1 MASSTNDFIRKSRS
15 RQKIGSI
22 ASSTIF
28 FIRESS
34 CHQENE
40 TMASS
45 SSTLSDPQSSLSH
58 SWKHHVFPS
67 FHGADVR
74 ENFLSHI
81 VKEFKSKAIDLFID
95 NDIERSKSIGPE
107 LIEAIRGS
115 RIAIVFVSKNGSST
129 WCLNELVEIMH
140 FREEFGQT
148 VMSIFYQ
155 VDPTDVKKQTGYFG
169 KVFEKTCE
177 GKTEEDIRRWK
188 HALAEVAQIAGF
200 HSTNW
205 KNEAEMIEDIVT
217 DVSNKLN
224 LSAPSNDFGGLVG
237 MESHMADLTPLMLQL
252 DSHEVLKI
260 GIWGPPGI
268 GKTTIARY
276 LFNRYSRYVDLSVFM
291 DNIKTKYAKKTACS
305 DDYSVKLDLQKQF
318 MSQLTNEKDIKN
330 FSHLGIA
337 KDRLK
342 DKSLLV
348 ILDDVDR
355 PVQVEAVAKENS
367 WFGQGSMIIVITQDL
382 KVLKSCGI
390 DHIHKVNLPS
400 NEEALQI
407 FCMHAFGQRD
417 PKDGF
422 IELACEVVS
431 LVENLPLGL
440 RVMGS
445 YFRGMSEQD
454 WTEALPRLRTHI
466 DRDGEISSILISYDS
481 LCDEDKLLVLH
492 IACFFNGESVEACL
506 AKRFVDVTHGLRVL
520 AEKSLISMEWGKI
533 KMAELLVQL
542 VRKTVRG
549 QSVSEPG
556 KRQFLNDAIDI
567 EEVLSDYKADSSS
580 VIGINDETYGDI
592 TCTSKRAFERLYNL
606 QFLRINSLGVNPQS
620 MNHISQKLR
629 VLIWHEFQMPCFPSS
644 FNPKFL
650 VKLEMPNSTLEK
662 LWKKTQLLSNLKRM
676 DLSYSRRLKE
686 LPDLSTAT
694 NLYDLDL
701 SYCSN
706 LVKLPSSIGNA
717 INLNNLDLRFCS
729 SLVEIPS
736 SIGNAVNLEIFILYE
751 CSSLVKIP
759 SSIITIASLTPLTL
773 HGCSSLVELPLNIET
788 VTEPN
793 HINLS
798 RCSSLVKLPSSI
810 GNATKLEE
818 LNLSYCSSLVELPF
832 SIGNAINLRKLDFTF
847 CLSLVEL
854 PSSIGNAT
862 KLEEMDFS
870 HCSNLLELPF
880 SIGNAINLRILNLSR
895 CSSLVKLLSSIG
907 NLTNLEELDLSYC
920 SSLVELPS
928 SIENAIDLQ
937 ILNLSH
943 CSSLVDVPFC
953 IGSII
958 NLETLNFENCSSLV
972 KLPSLIRNAVSL
984 QEWELRDYSRLIE
997 LPSSIQTVNN
1007 LRELTLSDCSSMV
1020 ELPSIMRNVGRFLK
1034 CLKLEVLLDDINLE
1048 SLEVLSFSEC
1058 YLLESYP
1065 ESPTDIQELDPWMG
1079 RISRLTR
1086 LVLSGMK
1093 NLVSLPPLPDSLFV
1107 LEAENCESLER
1118 LGSSFRNPY
1127 MMLNFRNC
1135 FKLNQEARD
1144 IISRTWTSAY
1154 AVFPGR
1160 KVPQCF
1166 TYRSSGSSVTVK
1178 LNQLALGISTKFK
1191 ACILCADSDGVNFPH
1206 LSQASVCCSI
1216 TSGENA
1222 LTGCYK
1228 NVGRVSS
1235 GHLYTFRVELE
1246 TDEVTSPELVFEFK
1260 IQFGN
1265 INSETWEI
1273 KECGILQLLEV
1284 PHPDN
1289 HY

>member
-1 MASSTNDFIRKSRS
+1 
-15 RQKIGSI
+15 
-22 ASSTIF
+22 
-28 FIRESS
+28 
-34 CHQENE
+34 
-40 TMASS
+40 MASS
-45 SSTLSDPQSSLSH
+45 SSTLLDPQSSLSH
-58 SWKHHVFPS
+58 SCLHHVFPS

-74 ENFLSHI
+74 TNFLSHI

-95 NDIERSKSIGPE
+95 NDIVRSKSIGPE

-115 RIAIVFVSKNGSST
+115 RIAIVFLSKNYSSST

-140 FREEFGQT
+140 CREEFGKT
-148 VMSIFYQ
+148 VMSIFYE

-177 GKTEEDIRRWK
+177 GKTEEEIRRWK

-200 HSTNW
+200 HSSNW
-205 KNEAEMIEDIVT
+205 FNEAEMIEDIAT

-224 LSAPSNDFGGLVG
+224 LSAPSNDFDGLVG
-237 MESHMADLTPLMLQL
+237 MESRMAELMPLMLEL

-276 LFNRYSRYVDLSVFM
+276 IFNRYSRYVDLSVFM
-291 DNIKTKYAKKTACS
+291 DNIKTKYAKTACS

-342 DKSLLV
+342 DKSVLV

-367 WFGQGSMIIVITQDL
+367 WFGHESLIIVITQDL
-382 KVLKSCGI
+382 KVLKASGI
-390 DHIHKVNLPS
+390 NHIHKVNLPS
-400 NEEALQI
+400 YDEALQI
-407 FCMHAFGQRD
+407 FCMHAFGQRYS
-417 PKDGF
+417 KDGF

-445 YFRGMSEQD
+445 YFQGMSEQD

-466 DRDGEISSILISYDS
+466 GRDGEIASILISYDS
-481 LCDEDKLLVLH
+481 LCDEDKHLALH
-492 IACFFNGESVEACL
+492 IACFFNGESVDIVECCL
-506 AKRFVDVTHGLRVL
+506 AKRFLDVTQGLRVL
-520 AEKSLISMEWGKI
+520 AEKSIISMKWGKI

-542 VRKTVRG
+542 GRKLVRE

-556 KRQFLNDAIDI
+556 KRQFLNDAIGI
-567 EEVLSDYKADSSS
+567 EEVLSDYKADNSS
-580 VIGINDETYGDI
+580 VIGINDETCGDI
-592 TCTSKRAFERLYNL
+592 ECTSERAFERLSNL
-606 QFLRINSLGVNPQS
+606 QFLRIHGDGINPRS

-629 VLIWHEFQMPCFPSS
+629 VLCWSSFQMTCFPSS

-650 VKLEMPNSTLEK
+650 VKLEMPNSKLEK

-701 SYCSN
+701 SYCSS

-717 INLNNLDLRFCS
+717 INLNKLDLRFCS
-729 SLVEIPS
+729 NLVEIPS
-736 SIGNAVNLEIFILYE
+736 SIGNAVNLEIFDLHE

-759 SSIITIASLTPLTL
+759 SSITTIASLTSLTL
-773 HGCSSLVELPLNIET
+773 HSCSSLVGLPQNIET
-788 VTEPN
+788 VTEPH
-793 HINLS
+793 HINLNG
-798 RCSSLVKLPSSI
+798 CSSLVKLPYSI

-818 LNLSYCSSLVELPF
+818 LDLSGCVSLVELPF
-832 SIGNAINLRKLDFTF
+832 SIGNAINLRKLDLTF
-847 CLSLVEL
+847 CLSLLEL

-862 KLEEMDFS
+862 KLEELDLS
-870 HCSNLLELPF
+870 HCSSFVELPF
-880 SIGNAINLRILNLSR
+880 SIGNAINLQKLNLSY
-895 CSSLVKLLSSIG
+895 CSSLMELPSSIENAI
-907 NLTNLEELDLSYC
+907 NLRKLNLSYC

-928 SIENAIDLQ
+928 CIGNAAKLEELDI
-937 ILNLSH
+937 SH
-943 CSSLVDVPFC
+943 CSSLVEIPSSIGNAINLQKLKISHCSSLVEVPFS
-953 IGSII
+953 IGSLI
-958 NLETLNFENCSSLV
+958 NLELLNLENCSSLV
-972 KLPSLIRNAVSL
+972 KLPSFIQNAVSL
-984 QEWELRDYSRLIE
+984 QELELSEYSSLMG
-997 LPSSIQTVNN
+997 LPSSIQTINN
-1007 LRELTLSDCSSMV
+1007 LHELTLNDCSSMV

-1058 YLLESYP
+1058 SLLESYP
-1065 ESPTDIQELDPWMG
+1065 ESPTYIQELDPWMG

-1118 LGSSFRNPY
+1118 LGSSFRNAY

-1154 AVFPGR
+1154 AVFPCR

-1166 TYRSSGSSVTVK
+1166 TYRSCGSSVKVK

-1191 ACILCADSDGVNFPH
+1191 ACILCADSDGVNFPP

-1216 TSGENA
+1216 MSGGNA
-1222 LTGCYK
+1222 RTACYK
-1228 NVGRVSS
+1228 KVGRVSS
-1235 GHLYTFRVELE
+1235 GHLYTFRVEIE
-1246 TDEVTSPELVFEFK
+1246 TEEVTSPELVFEFE

-1265 INSETWEI
+1265 VNSETWEI
-1273 KECGILQLLEV
+1273 NECGILQILEV
-1284 PHPDN
+1284 PHDDS